1 MIKKI
6 SVSVSALALLLAAPH
21 MAGASDSPANL
32 KKQIQDLAK
41 KVEILEAQQVAIEE
55 ATEEQTTALEEHQ
68 QKLEAENQQLKTADQ
83 ATVKAGS
90 LPGSFQ
96 IPGTGTSLRVHG
108 FVKLDVIHESRIPG
122 GDNATDSDDNF
133 TNIPLKGTDTYRKGA
148 QTQMFLKETRLDID
162 TNTPTEFGSVFSRIE
177 TDFYGSGVVPR
188 LRKAY
193 VKVST
198 PQHEILAGQEWTLF
212 ADENAT
218 ADAET
223 LDFGGIAGLAGAREA
238 QIRYTVNPKGPVAF
252 SASLENSDT
261 TYYAYDTTSGSKA
274 NGNNISTDKNLK
286 TQGTSAIKSDR
297 LPDLIL
303 AANVGDSSTGASLRV
318 ITTEQR
324 ISGLQNVG
332 TEGDSGAPKFMRD
345 AKRGYGIAHAG
356 FYTLPNKDKVTYDV
370 TYGTGLG
377 GWMTGGSGAVL
388 DVANKKL
395 FLQRTLG
402 LAASYKHVWNEMW
415 RSTLGLGYLRVYN
428 RHFMKTLQTNK
439 WVRDL
444 HVNLIAEPVKNLHT
458 GIEYGLGQRRVEAL
472 PTTEDTNK
480 ATKKTGTDHRV
491 QFSVK
496 YVF

>member
-1 MIKKI
+1 MMKEI
-6 SVSVSALALLLAAPH
+6 SVSVSVLALLLAAPH

-32 KKQIQDLAK
+32 KKQLQDLTK
-41 KVEILEAQQVAIEE
+41 KVEILEAQQAAIEE

-68 QKLEAENQQLKTADQ
+68 QKLEAENQQLKADSQ
-83 ATVKAGS
+83 STVKVGS
-90 LPGSFQ
+90 LPGSYL
-96 IPGTGTSLRVHG
+96 IPGTGTSLKIHG
-108 FVKLDVIHESRIPG
+108 FVKLDVIHESHIPG

-133 TNIPLKGTDTYRKGA
+133 TNIPLKGTSTYKRGA
-148 QTQMFLKETRLDID
+148 QTQMFLKETRLDLD
-162 TNTPTEFGSVFSRIE
+162 TNTPTDFGSVFSRIE
-177 TDFYGSGVVPR
+177 TDFYGSGVGLR

-193 VKVST
+193 VKVTSS
-198 PQHEILAGQEWTLF
+198 QHEVLAGQEWTLF
-212 ADENAT
+212 ADEDAT

-223 LDFGGIAGLAGAREA
+223 LNFGGIAGLAGAREA
-238 QIRYTVNPKGPVAF
+238 QIRYTMNPKGPVAL

-261 TYYAYDTTSGSKA
+261 TYYAYDTSKNLA
-274 NGNNISTDKNLK
+274 DNTTNAYASSDGNLK
-286 TQGTSAIKSDR
+286 TQGTSNIKSDR

-303 AANVGDSSTGASLRV
+303 AANMGDSGTGASLRL

-324 ISGLQNVG
+324 VAGSAA
-332 TEGDSGAPKFMRD
+332 GASFMRD

-356 FYTLPNKDKVTYDV
+356 RYTLPNKDKVTYDI

-377 GWMTGGSGAVL
+377 GWMTGGGGAVL
-388 DVANKKL
+388 DVANSKL

-402 LAASYKHVWNEMW
+402 LAASYKHIWNDMW
-415 RSTLGLGYLRVYN
+415 RSTLGLGYLKVYN
-428 RHFMKTLQTNK
+428 RKFMKTIQTNK

-444 HVNLIAEPVKNLHT
+444 NVNLIAEPVKNLHT

-472 PTTEDTNK
+472 PTGTS
-480 ATKKTGTDHRV
+480 ATKKTATDHRV

>member
-1 MIKKI
+1 MIRKI
-6 SVSVSALALLLAAPH
+6 SVSVSILALLLAAPQI
-21 MAGASDSPANL
+21 AGASDSPANL
-32 KKQIQDLAK
+32 KKQLQELTK
-41 KVEILEAQQVAIEE
+41 KVGLLEAQQAAIEE
-55 ATEEQTTALEEHQ
+55 ATEEQTTALEESQ
-68 QKLEAENQQLKTADQ
+68 QKLEAKNQQLKADSQ
-83 ATVKAGS
+83 STVKVGS
-90 LPGSFQ
+90 LPGSYL
-96 IPGTGTSLRVHG
+96 IPGTGTSLKVHG
-108 FVKLDVIHESRIPG
+108 FVKLDVIHENHIPG
-122 GDNATDSDDNF
+122 GDNATDSDNNF
-133 TNIPLKGTDTYRKGA
+133 TNIPLKGTSTYRKGD
-148 QTQMFLKETRLDID
+148 QTQMFLKETRLAID
-162 TNTPTEFGSVFSRIE
+162 TNTPTDFGSVFSRIE
-177 TDFYGSGVVPR
+177 TDFYGSSAVLR

-193 VKVST
+193 VKVATS
-198 PQHEILAGQEWTLF
+198 QHEVLAGQEWTLF

-223 LDFGGIAGLAGAREA
+223 LDFGGIAGLAGDREA
-238 QIRYTVNPKGPVAF
+238 QIRYTLNPRGPVTFA
-252 SASLENSDT
+252 ASLENSDT
-261 TYYAYDTTSGSKA
+261 TYYAYDTTTGSTA

-286 TQGTSAIKSDR
+286 TLGTSAIKSDR

-303 AANVGDSSTGASLRV
+303 AANIGESGTGASLRV

-324 ISGLQNVG
+324 IAGLQGVG
-332 TEGDSGAPKFMRD
+332 VSNTSTFMRD

-356 FYTLPNKDKVTYDV
+356 FYTLPNKDKVTYDI

-388 DVANKKL
+388 DVANSKL

-402 LAASYKHVWNEMW
+402 LAASYRHAWNDMW

-428 RHFMKTLQTNK
+428 RKFMKTIQTNK

-472 PTTEDTNK
+472 STDTGAS